1 METITDPYEKNE
13 IFVTTLR
20 GSPKNTPNF
29 SKNLGRTL
37 NWGSK
42 KIQSKPRLKI
52 RKRSPKH

>member
-13 IFVTTLR
+13 VFFTAIR

-37 NWGSK
+37 NWIGK
-42 KIQSKPRLKI
+42 AKD
-52 RKRSPKH
+52 